1 MEVRCCFTQ
10 KHETKH
16 SHYKELIHMECE
28 TLKTFYKKEQSY
40 IQYIKHLRTQ
50 KPISVNAEAV
60 MSQVIKLFIAKCRLN
75 LLPGRAEAILEVTE
89 VPGKKFLRNAQVRCG
104 TVHQA
109 EPFACK
115 LTVKLVPRRTGSIT
129 RVL

>member
-1 MEVRCCFTQ
+1 MFTQ

-60 MSQVIKLFIAKCRLN
+60 MSQVIKLFIAKC
-75 LLPGRAEAILEVTE
+75 
-89 VPGKKFLRNAQVRCG
+89 
-104 TVHQA
+104 
-109 EPFACK
+109 
-115 LTVKLVPRRTGSIT
+115 KLVHVKNTHFPE
-129 RVL
+129 LPMLELK